1 MTNMPVEEVRLSF
14 EVIISVLILQ
24 KARLVCF
31 SSAGCCEGGDKQFL
45 VLLGVSWECMQSKAD
60 ADTVNTPHTEGS
72 AFLHLS
78 FELSAVM

>member
-31 SSAGCCEGGDKQFL
+31 SSAGCCEGGDK
-45 VLLGVSWECMQSKAD
+45 
-60 ADTVNTPHTEGS
+60 
-72 AFLHLS
+72 
-78 FELSAVM
+78 